1 MMSSKEGETIRF
13 FQYVEENGLKAYNGL
28 LAQNL
33 DHARNEKN
41 RLYLQEKNDK
51 KRKQEEAIR
60 RTGED
65 IVATEGKHLRMGSIT
80 MPDPQER
87 MPMPHPHALACG
99 QGFSVRSQ
107 SLHSVGGSSGG
118 GDEEVGS
125 PTSRKQPPPKPRRD
139 PATKLSMSSE
149 AVDHSLVSACRG
161 DRCDVQGCSEDC
173 RRVPPPKP
181 KRNPNTQ
188 LSVSFDESYIKTHSG
203 GVCPAKALH
212 RTCSP
217 CERNAS
223 PPPQSDDSPTD
234 DCEDEPV
241 YIEMGG
247 IDVRGRELLKSEDEE
262 AGESVYEEMKYPML
276 DDMEYRTDPV
286 GCRSA
291 CPTPAP
297 YDPEP
302 PSRCSTPRNIPF
314 CDIPAPFPN
323 LLTHRPPLLV
333 FPPAPAQCSPNS
345 DESPLTPLDVTKLP
359 MMENQPYSKSPTSS
373 AEPASSAHIRREL
386 TATPTLTVSGRSS
399 APPLPCTLYKS
410 STSSSYQR
418 SHSACPSPVSMGRC
432 LTPLSLMRTPPF
444 DAAVPFPG
452 GLPRSA
458 SATPHGKGSPPQ
470 DGVARLH
477 GSMQNVSTGRSR
489 TPTSPLDE
497 LTNLFTTGRNM
508 LKKNASGRK
517 SKEPGETESKSKS
530 HGESKREG
538 KERHGHS
545 KESKRDSKERHG
557 KESSHRRDKDRDR
570 DRDKDRDKDRDRS
583 NNIESLSHRRNS
595 KDRSNVDAALVRRD
609 SWEGRDQGYSSVE
622 PIPVRWDSK
631 ERSCSSVEPIPLIRR
646 DSKDRGISNGDLMP
660 RRDSKDRG
668 PGHGLES
675 LVKQENKDRERL
687 LDQAPEL
694 LPRQDSKE
702 GARNGGDCRHDGRER
717 LLDQPPELIPRQDS
731 RERVRNGLE
740 SKHDS
745 RDKPPELLPRQES
758 KDRFRTASEYR
769 HDSKDYRPDLL
780 ARQDSKERARNDM
793 EHRHEGRIDQPPEI
807 LPRQEAPRS
816 SSSSSKERSGFVS
829 ESKHEGRERNVH
841 NGDLPPPFLPRQD
854 SKDLS
859 RTGLE
864 GRPDSKDT
872 SPNGSDQHQY
882 DGKLQKSPTAMEYRC
897 DNKERGH
904 RCDGTPRRENRA
916 NQSTDPSKA
925 QERSGSTVSGQHSCT
940 TTPTHHSRTTGSPPM
955 TVGTGNDTMK
965 AVPKYARSPSMS
977 ANPSPIGTPQR
988 RAAEAHHSQMP
999 QMPWIC
1005 GDTTM
1010 LEQIERKRTLCKEIR
1025 SRQHPQ
1031 LQRYLERPP
1040 PDRSEDQP
1048 SQSKQESGPVLPPCG
1063 KSGGAKKIRPP
1074 PYPTQT
1080 TVFWDTAI

>member
-1 MMSSKEGETIRF
+1 MMSSKEEETLSF
-13 FQYVEENGLKAYNGL
+13 FQYVEDNGLRVYNGL

-33 DHARNEKN
+33 DHTRNEKN
-41 RLYLQEKNDK
+41 RAYLQEKNDK

-60 RTGED
+60 RAGED
-65 IVATEGKHLRMGSIT
+65 IVTEGKHLRMGSIT

-87 MPMPHPHALACG
+87 MPMPHLHAIACG

-107 SLHSVGGSSGG
+107 SLHSVGGGSSGG
-118 GDEEVGS
+118 GGEEEVGS

-149 AVDHSLVSACRG
+149 AVDHSPMSTCRG
-161 DRCDVQGCSEDC
+161 EKCDGAQGCSDDC

-188 LSVSFDESYIKTHSG
+188 LSVSFDESYIKSHGGSG
-203 GVCPAKALH
+203 ICPSKPLH
-212 RTCSP
+212 HTTSP
-217 CERNAS
+217 SERNPS
-223 PPPQSDDSPTD
+223 PPQSNESPTD

-247 IDVRGRELLKSEDEE
+247 IDVGMREPLKSEDEE
-262 AGESVYEEMKYPML
+262 PGESVYEEMKYPAL

-302 PSRCSTPRNIPF
+302 LSRCSTPRNIPL

-345 DESPLTPLDVTKLP
+345 DESPLTPLDVSKLP
-359 MMENQPYSKSPTSS
+359 MLENQSYSKSPTSS
-373 AEPASSAHIRREL
+373 SEPPSSAHVRREL

-410 STSSSYQR
+410 SSSSSYQR

-444 DAAVPFPG
+444 DTPMPFPG

-470 DGVARLH
+470 DSVGRLH

-508 LKKNASGRK
+508 LKKNTSGRK

-530 HGESKREG
+530 HSESKRES
-538 KERHGHS
+538 KERHSHS
-545 KESKRDSKERHG
+545 KESKRESKERHS
-557 KESSHRRDKDRDR
+557 KESSHRRD
-570 DRDKDRDKDRDRS
+570 RDKERAS
-583 NNIESLSHRRNS
+583 SSSAEPVLHRRNS
-595 KDRSNVDAALVRRD
+595 KDRNCSTVDTPPVSRDSKDLACVESILVRRD
-609 SWEGRDQGYSSVE
+609 SKDRG
-622 PIPVRWDSK
+622 
-631 ERSCSSVEPIPLIRR
+631 CSSADSIPLMRR

-660 RRDSKDRG
+660 RRDSKDRSGG
-668 PGHGLES
+668 PGMETSLRQDSKDRDRFLDQPPELLPRQDSKDRSRNGSDYRHES
-675 LVKQENKDRERL
+675 RERL
-687 LDQAPEL
+687 LDHPPEL

-702 GARNGGDCRHDGRER
+702 KARNSV
-717 LLDQPPELIPRQDS
+717 DS
-731 RERVRNGLE
+731 KLE
-740 SKHDS
+740 S
-745 RDKPPELLPRQES
+745 RDRPAELLNRQES
-758 KDRFRTASEYR
+758 KDRARNGLEYR
-769 HDSKDYRPDLL
+769 HDSKDHRPDLL
-780 ARQDSKERARNDM
+780 PRQDSKERERSDT

-807 LPRQEAPRS
+807 LPRQETSRNNKDKVEFKYEVRDRS
-816 SSSSSKERSGFVS
+816 C
-829 ESKHEGRERNVH
+829 H
-841 NGDLPPPFLPRQD
+841 NGGDLPPLLPRQD

-864 GRPDSKDT
+864 VRRDSKDR
-872 SPNGSDQHQY
+872 SPNGSEQRHY
-882 DGKLQKSPTAMEYRC
+882 DVKSTKSPSAMEHRS
-897 DNKERGH
+897 DNKERGF
-904 RCDGTPRRENRA
+904 RSDGTPRRDHRGNH
-916 NQSTDPSKA
+916 NVDQSKA
-925 QERSGSTVSGQHSCT
+925 HERNGSTMSGQHSST
-940 TTPTHHSRTTGSPPM
+940 ATPTHHGKSSGSPPM
-955 TVGTGNDTMK
+955 TTGTGNNFKTSS
-965 AVPKYARSPSMS
+965 KYSRSPSMPASPS
-977 ANPSPIGTPQR
+977 AIGTPQR
-988 RAAEAHHSQMP
+988 RAAVTHQSQMP

-1010 LEQIERKRTLCKEIR
+1010 LEQIERKRTLCMEIR
-1025 SRQHPQ
+1025 SRQHPH
-1031 LQRYLERPP
+1031 LQKSLDRPP
-1040 PDRSEDQP
+1040 PPDKNEDRPQER
-1048 SQSKQESGPVLPPCG
+1048 SQCKQESTSVLPGWG
-1063 KSGGAKKIRPP
+1063 KGNGTKKIRPP
-1074 PYPTQT
+1074 PYPTQK

>member
-1 MMSSKEGETIRF
+1 MMSSQEEETLRF
-13 FQYVEENGLKAYNGL
+13 FQYVEENGLRAYNGL
-28 LAQNL
+28 VAQNL
-33 DHARNEKN
+33 DHARNERN
-41 RLYLQEKNDK
+41 RAFLQEKNDK

-65 IVATEGKHLRMGSIT
+65 IATEGKHLRMGSIT

-107 SLHSVGGSSGG
+107 SLHSVGGGNTGG
-118 GDEEVGS
+118 GGGGGEEEVGS

-149 AVDHSLVSACRG
+149 AVDHSPMSTCRG
-161 DRCDVQGCSEDC
+161 ERCDAQGCSEDC

-188 LSVSFDESYIKTHSG
+188 LSVSFDESYIKSHGGG
-203 GVCPAKALH
+203 GVCSSKPLH
-212 RTCSP
+212 HITSN
-217 CERNAS
+217 CERNPS
-223 PPPQSDDSPTD
+223 PPQSDESPTD

-247 IDVRGRELLKSEDEE
+247 IDVGAREPLKSEDEE
-262 AGESVYEEMKYPML
+262 PGESVYEEMKYPVL

-302 PSRCSTPRNIPF
+302 LSRCSTPRNIPL

-345 DESPLTPLDVTKLP
+345 DESPLTPLDVAKLP
-359 MMENQPYSKSPTSS
+359 MLENQSYSKSPTSS
-373 AEPASSAHIRREL
+373 TEPPSSAHIRREL

-410 STSSSYQR
+410 SSSSSYQR

-444 DAAVPFPG
+444 DAPMPFPG

-470 DGVARLH
+470 DSVGRLH

-530 HGESKREG
+530 HSESKREG
-538 KERHGHS
+538 KERHSHS
-545 KESKRDSKERHG
+545 KESKRDSKERHS
-557 KESSHRRDKDRDR
+557 KESSHRRDRDRDKEKEKDRDR
-570 DRDKDRDKDRDRS
+570 DKEKDRGSS
-583 NNIESLSHRRNS
+583 NMEQQSHRRNS
-595 KDRSNVDAALVRRD
+595 KDRTCSSVDAPPVRRD
-609 SWEGRDQGYSSVE
+609 SRDQ
-622 PIPVRWDSK
+622 
-631 ERSCSSVEPIPLIRR
+631 SCSSVEPISLIRR
-646 DSKDRGISNGDLMP
+646 DSKDRGISNSELMP
-660 RRDSKDRG
+660 RRDSKDRSG
-668 PGHGLES
+668 GLGMEPLLRQDS
-675 LVKQENKDRERL
+675 KERERL
-687 LDQAPEL
+687 LDQPPEL

-702 GARNGGDCRHDGRER
+702 RVRNGLDCRHESREK
-717 LLDQPPELIPRQDS
+717 LLDQPPEL
-731 RERVRNGLE
+731 
-740 SKHDS
+740 
-745 RDKPPELLPRQES
+745 LP
-758 KDRFRTASEYR
+758 
-769 HDSKDYRPDLL
+769 
-780 ARQDSKERARNDM
+780 RQDSKERARNGVDSKHESRDRPPELLPRQDSKERVRTGAEYRHDNKDQRPDLLPRQDSKERVRNDL

-807 LPRQEAPRS
+807 VPRQETSRS
-816 SSSSSKERSGFVS
+816 SNSKDRLST
-829 ESKHEGRERNVH
+829 ESKHDGRDRSCH
-841 NGDLPPPFLPRQD
+841 NGADLPPPPQPRQD
-854 SKDLS
+854 GKDLS

-864 GRPDSKDT
+864 MRRDSKDR
-872 SPNGSDQHQY
+872 SLNGSEAHQY
-882 DGKLQKSPTAMEYRC
+882 DAKITKSPSATEYRS
-897 DNKERGH
+897 DGKERGY
-904 RCDGTPRRENRA
+904 RPDGTPKRDHRPSY
-916 NQSTDPSKA
+916 STDQSKA
-925 QERSGSTVSGQHSCT
+925 QERNGSTTSGQHSST
-940 TTPTHHSRTTGSPPM
+940 TTPTHHRLSGSPPM
-955 TVGTGNDTMK
+955 TAGTGNDVK
-965 AVPKYARSPSMS
+965 AVPKYARSPSMP
-977 ANPSPIGTPQR
+977 ANPSPMGTPQR
-988 RAAEAHHSQMP
+988 RAVESQQSQMP

-1010 LEQIERKRTLCKEIR
+1010 LEQIERKRTLCMEIR
-1025 SRQHPQ
+1025 SRQHPH

-1040 PDRSEDQP
+1040 PPPDRNEERHQER
-1048 SQSKQESGPVLPPCG
+1048 SQCKQESASVLPG
-1063 KSGGAKKIRPP
+1063 WVKSSGAKKIRPP
-1074 PYPTQT
+1074 PYPTQK

>member
-1 MMSSKEGETIRF
+1 
-13 FQYVEENGLKAYNGL
+13 
-28 LAQNL
+28 
-33 DHARNEKN
+33 
-41 RLYLQEKNDK
+41 
-51 KRKQEEAIR
+51 
-60 RTGED
+60 
-65 IVATEGKHLRMGSIT
+65 MGSIT

-107 SLHSVGGSSGG
+107 SLHSVGGGNSGG
-118 GDEEVGS
+118 GGEEEVGS

-149 AVDHSLVSACRG
+149 AVDHSPMSTCRG
-161 DRCDVQGCSEDC
+161 DRCDATQGCSEDC

-188 LSVSFDESYIKTHSG
+188 LSVSFDESYIKSHGGS
-203 GVCPAKALH
+203 GVCPSKPLH
-212 RTCSP
+212 HVTSP
-217 CERNAS
+217 CERNPS
-223 PPPQSDDSPTD
+223 SPQSDESPTD

-247 IDVRGRELLKSEDEE
+247 IDVGGREPLKSEDEE
-262 AGESVYEEMKYPML
+262 QGESVYEEMKYPAL

-302 PSRCSTPRNIPF
+302 LSRCSTPRNIPL

-359 MMENQPYSKSPTSS
+359 MLENQSYSKSPTSS
-373 AEPASSAHIRREL
+373 SEPSSAPIRREL

-410 STSSSYQR
+410 SSSSSYQR

-444 DAAVPFPG
+444 DAPMPFPG

-470 DGVARLH
+470 DGVGRLH

-530 HGESKREG
+530 HSESKREG
-538 KERHGHS
+538 KERHSHS
-545 KESKRDSKERHG
+545 KESKRDSKERHS
-557 KESSHRRDKDRDR
+557 KESSHRRDR
-570 DRDKDRDKDRDRS
+570 DRDKDKDKGNS
-583 NNIESLSHRRNS
+583 KVEQLPHRCSS
-595 KDRSNVDAALVRRD
+595 KDRSTIEAPLVRRD
-609 SWEGRDQGYSSVE
+609 SRDHGCSSVE
-622 PIPVRWDSK
+622 PIPVRRDSK
-631 ERSCSSVEPIPLIRR
+631 DRGCSSLEHMPLIRR
-646 DSKDRGISNGDLMP
+646 DSKDRGVSNADLMP
-660 RRDSKDRG
+660 RRDSKDRT
-668 PGHGLES
+668 ES
-675 LVKQENKDRERL
+675 LLRQDSKDRERL
-687 LDQAPEL
+687 LDQPPEL

-702 GARNGGDCRHDGRER
+702 RARNGVDSRCESRER
-717 LLDQPPELIPRQDS
+717 LLDQQSELLHRQDS
-731 RERVRNGLE
+731 KERVRNGTD
-740 SKHDS
+740 SKYES
-745 RDKPPELLPRQES
+745 RDRPPELLPRQER
-758 KDRFRTASEYR
+758 KDRARNGAEYKL
-769 HDSKDYRPDLL
+769 DCKDHHPDLL
-780 ARQDSKERARNDM
+780 PRQDSKERARNDM

-807 LPRQEAPRS
+807 LPRQETSRS
-816 SSSSSKERSGFVS
+816 SNIKDKSGYNS
-829 ESKHEGRERNVH
+829 DSKHEGRDRICH
-841 NGDLPPPFLPRQD
+841 NGGDLPSPTLPRQD

-864 GRPDSKDT
+864 VRRDSKDR
-872 SPNGSDQHQY
+872 SLNGSQQHHF
-882 DGKLQKSPTAMEYRC
+882 DLKNTKSPSAMEYRC
-897 DNKERGH
+897 DSKDRVY
-904 RCDGTPRRENRA
+904 RSDGTPRRDNRA
-916 NQSTDPSKA
+916 NYSMDHSKA
-925 QERSGSTVSGQHSCT
+925 QERNGSTMSGQHSST
-940 TTPTHHSRTTGSPPM
+940 TTPTHHGRSSASPPITM
-955 TVGTGNDTMK
+955 GTGNEMK
-965 AVPKYARSPSMS
+965 ALPKYGRSPSMPT
-977 ANPSPIGTPQR
+977 NPSPMGTPQR
-988 RAAEAHHSQMP
+988 RASETHQSQMP

-1010 LEQIERKRTLCKEIR
+1010 LEQIERKRTLCMEIR
-1025 SRQHPQ
+1025 SRQHPH
-1031 LQRYLERPP
+1031 LQRFLERPPP
-1040 PDRSEDQP
+1040 PDRSEDRHQERN
-1048 SQSKQESGPVLPPCG
+1048 QCKQESAPVLPGWG

>member
-1 MMSSKEGETIRF
+1 MMSSKEEETLRF
-13 FQYVEENGLKAYNGL
+13 FQYVEENGLRAYNGL
-28 LAQNL
+28 VAQNL
-33 DHARNEKN
+33 DHARNERN
-41 RLYLQEKNDK
+41 RTFLQEKNDK

-65 IVATEGKHLRMGSIT
+65 IATEGKHLRMGSIT

-87 MPMPHPHALACG
+87 MPHPHALACG

-107 SLHSVGGSSGG
+107 SLHSVGGGNSGG
-118 GDEEVGS
+118 GGDDEVGS

-149 AVDHSLVSACRG
+149 AVDHSPTSTCRG
-161 DRCDVQGCSEDC
+161 ERCDGAQGCSEDC

-188 LSVSFDESYIKTHSG
+188 LSVSFDESFIKSHG
-203 GVCPAKALH
+203 GVCRALH
-212 RTCSP
+212 HVTSP
-217 CERNAS
+217 YELS
-223 PPPQSDDSPTD
+223 HSPPQSDESPTD

-247 IDVRGRELLKSEDEE
+247 IDVGAREPLKSEDEE
-262 AGESVYEEMKYPML
+262 PGESVYEEMKYPVL

-302 PSRCSTPRNIPF
+302 LSRCSTPRNIPL

-359 MMENQPYSKSPTSS
+359 MLENQSYSKSPTSS
-373 AEPASSAHIRREL
+373 SEPPSSAHLRREL
-386 TATPTLTVSGRSS
+386 TATPTLTISGRSS

-410 STSSSYQR
+410 SSSSSYQR

-444 DAAVPFPG
+444 DAPMPFPG

-470 DGVARLH
+470 DGVGRLH

-530 HGESKREG
+530 HSESKREG
-538 KERHGHS
+538 KERHSHS
-545 KESKRDSKERHG
+545 KESKRESKERHS
-557 KESSHRRDKDRDR
+557 KEDS
-570 DRDKDRDKDRDRS
+570 
-583 NNIESLSHRRNS
+583 
-595 KDRSNVDAALVRRD
+595 RD
-609 SWEGRDQGYSSVE
+609 SRDQGCSSLE
-622 PIPVRWDSK
+622 PIPS
-631 ERSCSSVEPIPLIRR
+631 IRR
-646 DSKDRGISNGDLMP
+646 DSKDRGLSNGDLML

-668 PGHGLES
+668 GGHAIES
-675 LVKQENKDRERL
+675 LMRQDSKDRLLDQPPELLPKQESKERSRNGVDSRHESRERL
-687 LDQAPEL
+687 LDQPPEL

-702 GARNGGDCRHDGRER
+702 RARNGVDSKHESRDR
-717 LLDQPPELIPRQDS
+717 PPELIPRQ
-731 RERVRNGLE
+731 
-740 SKHDS
+740 
-745 RDKPPELLPRQES
+745 ES
-758 KDRFRTASEYR
+758 KDRARTGAEYR
-769 HDSKDYRPDLL
+769 HESKDHCPDLL
-780 ARQDSKERARNDM
+780 PPQEFKERARNEM

-807 LPRQEAPRS
+807 LPRQETSRGSNGRVGYA
-816 SSSSSKERSGFVS
+816 S
-829 ESKHEGRERNVH
+829 ESKHDGRDRSCH
-841 NGDLPPPFLPRQD
+841 NGGDLPPPLLPRQD

-864 GRPDSKDT
+864 VRRDSKDR
-872 SPNGSDQHQY
+872 SLNGSDQHHY
-882 DGKLQKSPTAMEYRC
+882 DVKNNKSPSAMEYRC
-897 DNKERGH
+897 DSKERGY
-904 RCDGTPRRENRA
+904 RSDGTPRRDNRSSYGA
-916 NQSTDPSKA
+916 DQSKA
-925 QERSGSTVSGQHSCT
+925 QERNGSTMSGQHSST
-940 TTPTHHSRTTGSPPM
+940 TTPTHHGRPSGSPPIP
-955 TVGTGNDTMK
+955 TGTGNDLK
-965 AVPKYARSPSMS
+965 AAPKYCRSPSMP
-977 ANPSPIGTPQR
+977 ANPSPMGTPQR
-988 RAAEAHHSQMP
+988 KAAEAHPSQMP

-1010 LEQIERKRTLCKEIR
+1010 LEQIERKRTLCMEIR
-1025 SRQHPQ
+1025 SKQHPH
-1031 LQRYLERPP
+1031 LQRSLERPP
-1040 PDRSEDQP
+1040 PADRSEDKHQER
-1048 SQSKQESGPVLPPCG
+1048 SQCKQQNASVLPGWG
-1063 KSGGAKKIRPP
+1063 KSSGAKKIRPP
-1074 PYPTQT
+1074 PYPTQK